1 MGIIA
6 KMIIIS
12 IMGMRKVRMG
22 SMSMLM
28 GGRSFM
34 RIIGLLLGLILGG
47 ISMGGR
53 FRIVIIRMSSVD

>member
-1 MGIIA
+1 
-6 KMIIIS
+6 
-12 IMGMRKVRMG
+12 MGMRKVRMG